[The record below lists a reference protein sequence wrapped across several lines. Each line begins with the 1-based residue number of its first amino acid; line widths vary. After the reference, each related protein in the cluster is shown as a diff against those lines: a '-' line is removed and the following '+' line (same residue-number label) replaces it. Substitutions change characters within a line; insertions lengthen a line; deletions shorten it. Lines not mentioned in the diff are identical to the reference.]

1 MAETEEEDKK
11 EDKDEAP
18 RRLDNLLAKWLIPS
32 PISGDG
38 GGGGGGGETK
48 KKKKLRAF
56 SHAAGSPAEVPRW
69 VLVELEGLG
78 DPVLFDARSCE
89 AMHERDVSFVVSPN
103 REPVAVLHAVY
114 LKGGAKGS

>member
-1 MAETEEEDKK
+1 MAEAEE

-38 GGGGGGGETK
+38 GGGGGGET